1 MLDCSFR
8 HVYDMVPYSQDDDDL
23 VVRFCKDVQNRSTQV
38 MHLVLV
44 MVVIVIGY
52 KIAKLHFLKQGPL
65 LSV

>member
-8 HVYDMVPYSQDDDDL
+8 HVYDMVPYSQDNDL
-23 VVRFCKDVQNRSTQV
+23 VVRFCKDVQNRSKQV

>member
-8 HVYDMVPYSQDDDDL
+8 HVYDMVPYSQDNDL
-23 VVRFCKDVQNRSTQV
+23 VVRFCKDVQTRSKQV

-52 KIAKLHFLKQGPL
+52 KIAKLRFLKQGPL